1 MDEFLNTADQGR
13 SGDFPYFRRTW
24 NTVVVTLLAAAFVPL
39 IIIGGGMYSYLTWV
53 IKQKTV
59 ASLRVD
65 ALDLKNAVDQF
76 LAERTMDLKLISEN
90 IGMPRL
96 RDPQTLQHVFHS
108 LQQQLP
114 CYTDLGVIDDQGRH
128 LAYAGPYDLL
138 GKNYRQA
145 AWFETA
151 MARGVYISDVYLG
164 YRNTP
169 HFVIVVKAAGSDGV
183 WLLRA
188 TIDTDYFH
196 RMIAAIA
203 EKSNADAY
211 LVNRRG
217 VYQSRPRS
225 AGQLMEP
232 SRFTDLQPFEGV
244 TFREANGH
252 LLMTVWLEKVP
263 WLCAVQMDR
272 KKAFADLRRIRIIGS
287 WVFVL
292 AAILIVMS
300 VLLTTNHLVSRL
312 EVNRRSIRFL
322 DRQLRQSNRLASAME
337 LALGFFRDIKDSLAN
352 IDAAAMNIQDLCRS
366 NPAAGIT
373 ESLAQLRSETARS
386 RKSIDKFLRFT
397 QSAEPIVKVLDVN
410 EMLDD
415 LAEFMD
421 KELRFNNI
429 RLVRNYEDSLPPIRS
444 DPSGLRQVFQ
454 NLILNAVAAIQ
465 TNGEI
470 SLTTRRQVDAV
481 EVAVCDSGP
490 GIAAEHLAKI
500 FEPLFTTK
508 PGGTGLGLPICA
520 DILARLGGRIAVH
533 NPPQGGACFVVSLP
547 IQFNQ
552 SERRGVS
559 TTG

>member
-24 NTVVVTLLAAAFVPL
+24 NAVVVTLLAAAFIPL

-90 IGMPRL
+90 IGLPRL
-96 RDPQTLQHVFHS
+96 RDPQILQHVFHS

-421 KELRFNNI
+421 KELRFSNI

>member
-1 MDEFLNTADQGR
+1 
-13 SGDFPYFRRTW
+13 
-24 NTVVVTLLAAAFVPL
+24 
-39 IIIGGGMYSYLTWV
+39 
-53 IKQKTV
+53 
-59 ASLRVD
+59 
-65 ALDLKNAVDQF
+65 
-76 LAERTMDLKLISEN
+76 
-90 IGMPRL
+90 
-96 RDPQTLQHVFHS
+96 
-108 LQQQLP
+108 
-114 CYTDLGVIDDQGRH
+114 
-128 LAYAGPYDLL
+128 
-138 GKNYRQA
+138 
-145 AWFETA
+145 
-151 MARGVYISDVYLG
+151 
-164 YRNTP
+164 
-169 HFVIVVKAAGSDGV
+169 
-183 WLLRA
+183 
-188 TIDTDYFH
+188 
-196 RMIAAIA
+196 
-203 EKSNADAY
+203 
-211 LVNRRG
+211 
-217 VYQSRPRS
+217 
-225 AGQLMEP
+225 MEP